1 MNVLK
6 SVLYFIRQ
14 SKLLFFAIMRS
25 ATSHIYIFVVDTI
38 ESNVER
44 AENYVEAGNTQLIQ
58 AASYQV
64 KYL

>member
-1 MNVLK
+1 
-6 SVLYFIRQ
+6 
-14 SKLLFFAIMRS
+14 MRS

>member
-1 MNVLK
+1 
-6 SVLYFIRQ
+6 
-14 SKLLFFAIMRS
+14 MRS

-64 KYL
+64 